1 MSMGEWAGTLG
12 QAIREH
18 RKTAGLTQAEL
29 AQLAGVGKSA
39 VFDIEKGKS
48 TVRLETLLRVL
59 AALNMELH
67 WRSPL
72 APLKTELHWRGHM
85 SGAHSADSPRD
96 PGEESGHA

>member
-1 MSMGEWAGTLG
+1 MSTGEWTRTLG
-12 QAIREH
+12 GAIREH

-39 VFDIEKGKS
+39 VFDIEKGKP

-67 WRSPL
+67 WRSP
-72 APLKTELHWRGHM
+72 M
-85 SGAHSADSPRD
+85 SREHSADLQRD
-96 PGEESGHA
+96 PREESRNA